1 MVKKLWSFW
10 FVLFTPCFVIAQQLT
25 DLSLQQAYDLAY
37 KNYPVLKQ
45 KDLVRRTADLN
56 IDILQKN
63 FLPQVTVVGQST
75 YQSAVTEIPIKVPG
89 YTIDPPSKSQQ
100 KIVADLSQ
108 LVYDGGVTK
117 QQKNI
122 EDFNAVV
129 EDQKVEVELY
139 QIKEKINLYYLGIL
153 YMDEQLK
160 QVELVK
166 ADIENGI
173 KRVEAQVQ
181 NGTAFKSNLNS
192 LKAELLEVDQR
203 RIETRASKKGLVDA
217 MAVFLGQPI
226 DENVRLEKQVIKN
239 VVYGEISRPE
249 LKLYN
254 DQSKLI
260 DQQNKLI
267 TARNR
272 PKASLFAQGGYGR
285 PGLNML
291 KNEFDTYYIGGLRL
305 NWSLEGLYKTRKE
318 REIVE
323 VNKKIVD
330 TEKETFLLTT
340 NTQLVRQQAEI
351 EKLKQLIVADSA
363 IIALR
368 RTVTDA
374 SKAQLESG
382 VITATDY
389 LIDVNAEDQARQELI
404 THEVQ
409 LIQAQI
415 NYLTISGKQ

>member
-1 MVKKLWSFW
+1 MVKKFW
-10 FVLFTPCFVIAQQLT
+10 CFWLVLFTPCFAFAQEITNLT
-25 DLSLQQAYDLAY
+25 LQQAYDLAY
-37 KNYPVLKQ
+37 KNYPVWRQ

-56 IDILQKN
+56 IDILQKD

-75 YQSAVTEIPIKVPG
+75 YQSAVTEVPIKIPG
-89 YTIDPPSKSQQ
+89 YTIEAPSKSQQ
-100 KIVADLSQ
+100 KVVADLSQ
-108 LVYDGGVTK
+108 LIYDGGVTR
-117 QQKNI
+117 QQKNF
-122 EDFNAVV
+122 EDLNAVV

-166 ADIENGI
+166 SDIENGI

-203 RIETRASKKGLVDA
+203 RIETRATKKGLVDA

-226 DENVRLEKQVIKN
+226 NENVQLEKQVINN
-239 VVYGEISRPE
+239 VVYGEITRPE

-291 KNEFDTYYIGGLRL
+291 VNEFDTYYIGGLRL
-305 NWSLEGLYKTRKE
+305 NWSLDGLYKTKKE
-318 REIVE
+318 REKVE

-351 EKLKQLIVADSA
+351 EKLKQLIVSDSA

-389 LIDVNAEDQARQELI
+389 LIDVNAEDQARQGLI

>member
-1 MVKKLWSFW
+1 MVKKFW
-10 FVLFTPCFVIAQQLT
+10 CFWLVLFTPCFVFAQEITNLT
-25 DLSLQQAYDLAY
+25 LQQAYDLAY
-37 KNYPVLKQ
+37 KNYPVWRQ

-56 IDILQKN
+56 IDILQKD

-75 YQSAVTEIPIKVPG
+75 YQSAVTEVPIKIPG
-89 YTIDPPSKSQQ
+89 YTIEAPSKSQQ
-100 KIVADLSQ
+100 KVVADLSQ
-108 LVYDGGVTK
+108 LIYDGGVTR
-117 QQKNI
+117 QQKNF
-122 EDFNAVV
+122 EDLNAVV
-129 EDQKVEVELY
+129 DDQKVEVELY

-166 ADIENGI
+166 SDIENGI

-203 RIETRASKKGLVDA
+203 RIETRATKKGLVDA

-226 DENVRLEKQVIKN
+226 NENVQLEKQVINN
-239 VVYGEISRPE
+239 VVYGEITRPE

-291 KNEFDTYYIGGLRL
+291 VNEFDTYYIGGLRL
-305 NWSLEGLYKTRKE
+305 NWSLDGLYKTKKE
-318 REIVE
+318 REKIE

-351 EKLKQLIVADSA
+351 EKLKQLIVSDSA

-389 LIDVNAEDQARQELI
+389 LIDVNAEDQARQGLI

>member
-1 MVKKLWSFW
+1 MVKKFW
-10 FVLFTPCFVIAQQLT
+10 CFWLVLFTPCFVFAQEITNLT
-25 DLSLQQAYDLAY
+25 LQQAYDLAY
-37 KNYPVLKQ
+37 KNYPVWRQ

-56 IDILQKN
+56 IDILQKD

-75 YQSAVTEIPIKVPG
+75 YQSAVTEVPIKIPG
-89 YTIDPPSKSQQ
+89 YTIEAPSKSQQ
-100 KIVADLSQ
+100 KVVADLSQ
-108 LVYDGGVTK
+108 LIYDGGVTR
-117 QQKNI
+117 QQKNF
-122 EDFNAVV
+122 EDLNAVV

-166 ADIENGI
+166 SDIENGI

-203 RIETRASKKGLVDA
+203 RIETRATKKGLVDA

-226 DENVRLEKQVIKN
+226 NENVQLEKQVINN
-239 VVYGEISRPE
+239 VVYGEITRPE

-291 KNEFDTYYIGGLRL
+291 VNEFDTYYIGGLRL
-305 NWSLEGLYKTRKE
+305 NWSLDGLYKTKKE
-318 REIVE
+318 REKVE

-351 EKLKQLIVADSA
+351 EKLKQLIVSDSA

-389 LIDVNAEDQARQELI
+389 LIDVNAEDQARQGLI

>member
-1 MVKKLWSFW
+1 
-10 FVLFTPCFVIAQQLT
+10 VLFTPCFAFAQEITNLT
-25 DLSLQQAYDLAY
+25 LQQAYDLAY
-37 KNYPVLKQ
+37 KNYPVWRQ

-56 IDILQKN
+56 IDILQKD

-75 YQSAVTEIPIKVPG
+75 YQSAVTEVPIKIPG
-89 YTIDPPSKSQQ
+89 YTIEAPSKSQQ
-100 KIVADLSQ
+100 KVVADLSQ
-108 LVYDGGVTK
+108 LIYDGGVTR
-117 QQKNI
+117 QQKNF
-122 EDFNAVV
+122 EDLNAVV

-166 ADIENGI
+166 SDIENGI

-203 RIETRASKKGLVDA
+203 RIETRATKKGLVDA

-226 DENVRLEKQVIKN
+226 NENVQLEKQVINN
-239 VVYGEISRPE
+239 VVYGEITRPE

-291 KNEFDTYYIGGLRL
+291 VNEFDTYYIGGLRL
-305 NWSLEGLYKTRKE
+305 NWSLDGLYKTKKE
-318 REIVE
+318 REKVE

-351 EKLKQLIVADSA
+351 EKLKQLIVSDSA

-389 LIDVNAEDQARQELI
+389 LIDVNAEDQARQGLI

>member
-1 MVKKLWSFW
+1 MVKKFCYLWL
-10 FVLFTPCFVIAQQLT
+10 VLFTPGLVFAQEIT
-25 DLSLQQAYDLAY
+25 SLSLQQAYDLAY

-45 KDLVRRTADLN
+45 KDLVRQTADLN
-56 IDILQKN
+56 IDILQKG

-75 YQSAVTEIPIKVPG
+75 YQSAVTEVPIKVPG
-89 YTIDPPSKSQQ
+89 YTIEPPSKSQQ
-100 KIVADLSQ
+100 KVVADLSQ

-117 QQKNI
+117 QQKNL
-122 EDFNAVV
+122 EDLNAVV

-203 RIETRASKKGLVDA
+203 RIETRASKKGLVEA
-217 MAVFLGQPI
+217 MAIFLGQPI
-226 DENVRLEKQVIKN
+226 NENVRLEKQVISN
-239 VVYGEISRPE
+239 VVYGEITRPE

-272 PKASLFAQGGYGR
+272 PRASLFAQGGYGR

-291 KNEFDTYYIGGLRL
+291 KNDFETYYIGGLRL
-305 NWSLEGLYKTRKE
+305 NWSLEGIYKTRKE
-318 REIVE
+318 REKVE

-351 EKLKQLIVADSA
+351 EKLKQLIVSDSA

-368 RTVTDA
+368 RSVTDA

>member
-1 MVKKLWSFW
+1 MVKRFWSCW
-10 FVLFTPCFVIAQQLT
+10 LVLLTPCIVFAQEITQLT
-25 DLSLQQAYDLAY
+25 LQQAYDLAY

-56 IDILQKN
+56 IDILQKG
-63 FLPQVTVVGQST
+63 FLPQVTLVGQST
-75 YQSAVTEIPIKVPG
+75 YQSAVTEVPIKLPG
-89 YTIDPPSKSQQ
+89 YTIEPPSKSQQ
-100 KIVADLSQ
+100 KVVADVSQ
-108 LVYDGGVTK
+108 LLYDGGVTK
-117 QQKNI
+117 QQKSL
-122 EDFNAVV
+122 EDLNAVV

-153 YMDEQLK
+153 YLDEQLK

-203 RIETRASKKGLVDA
+203 GIETRASKKGLVDA

-226 DENVRLEKQVIKN
+226 NENVRLEKQVIN
-239 VVYGEISRPE
+239 NIVYGEITRPE

-267 TARNR
+267 TAKNR
-272 PKASLFAQGGYGR
+272 PRASLFAQGGYGR

-291 KNEFDTYYIGGLRL
+291 KNDFETYYIGGLRL
-305 NWSLEGLYKTRKE
+305 NWSLEGLYATKKE
-318 REIVE
+318 REKVE

-330 TEKETFLLTT
+330 TEKEAFLLTT
-340 NTQLVRQQAEI
+340 NTQLARQQAEI
-351 EKLKQLIVADSA
+351 EKLKQLIASDST

-374 SKAQLESG
+374 SKAQLENG

>member
-1 MVKKLWSFW
+1 MVKKFW
-10 FVLFTPCFVIAQQLT
+10 CFWLVLFTPCFVFAQEITNLT
-25 DLSLQQAYDLAY
+25 LQQAYDLAY
-37 KNYPVLKQ
+37 KNYPVWRQ

-56 IDILQKN
+56 IDILQKD

-75 YQSAVTEIPIKVPG
+75 YQSAVTEVPIKIPG
-89 YTIDPPSKSQQ
+89 YTIEAPSKSQQ
-100 KIVADLSQ
+100 KVVADLSQ
-108 LVYDGGVTK
+108 LIYDGGVTR
-117 QQKNI
+117 QQKNF
-122 EDFNAVV
+122 EDLNALV

-166 ADIENGI
+166 SDIENGI

-203 RIETRASKKGLVDA
+203 RIETRATKKGLVDA

-226 DENVRLEKQVIKN
+226 NENVQLEKQVINN
-239 VVYGEISRPE
+239 VVYGEITRPE

-291 KNEFDTYYIGGLRL
+291 VNEFDTYYIGGLRL
-305 NWSLEGLYKTRKE
+305 NWSLDGLYKTKKE
-318 REIVE
+318 REKIE

-351 EKLKQLIVADSA
+351 EKLKQLIVSDSA

-389 LIDVNAEDQARQELI
+389 LIDVNAEDQARQGLI

>member
-1 MVKKLWSFW
+1 MVKKFW
-10 FVLFTPCFVIAQQLT
+10 CFWLVLFTPCFVFAQEITNLT
-25 DLSLQQAYDLAY
+25 LQQAYDLAY
-37 KNYPVLKQ
+37 KNYPVWRQ

-56 IDILQKN
+56 IDILQKD

-75 YQSAVTEIPIKVPG
+75 YQSAVTEVPIKIPG
-89 YTIDPPSKSQQ
+89 YTIEAPSKSQQ
-100 KIVADLSQ
+100 KVVADLSQ
-108 LVYDGGVTK
+108 LIYDGGVTR
-117 QQKNI
+117 QQKNF
-122 EDFNAVV
+122 EDLNAVV

-166 ADIENGI
+166 SDIENGI

-203 RIETRASKKGLVDA
+203 RIETRATKKGLVDA

-226 DENVRLEKQVIKN
+226 NENVQLEKQVINN
-239 VVYGEISRPE
+239 VVYGEITRPE

-291 KNEFDTYYIGGLRL
+291 VNEFDTYYIGGLRL
-305 NWSLEGLYKTRKE
+305 NWSLDGLYKTKKE
-318 REIVE
+318 REKIE

-351 EKLKQLIVADSA
+351 EKLKQLIVSDSA

-389 LIDVNAEDQARQELI
+389 LIDVNAEDQARQGLI

>member
-1 MVKKLWSFW
+1 MVKKFGCFW
-10 FVLFTPCFVIAQQLT
+10 LVLFTPCFAFAQEITNLT
-25 DLSLQQAYDLAY
+25 LQQAYDLAY
-37 KNYPVLKQ
+37 KNYPVWRQ

-56 IDILQKN
+56 IDILQKD

-75 YQSAVTEIPIKVPG
+75 YQSAVTEVPIKIPG
-89 YTIDPPSKSQQ
+89 YTIEAPSKSQQ
-100 KIVADLSQ
+100 KVVADLSQ
-108 LVYDGGVTK
+108 LIYDGGVTR
-117 QQKNI
+117 QQKNF
-122 EDFNAVV
+122 EDLNALV

-166 ADIENGI
+166 SDIENGI

-203 RIETRASKKGLVDA
+203 RIETRATKKGLVDA

-226 DENVRLEKQVIKN
+226 NENVQLEKQVINN
-239 VVYGEISRPE
+239 VVYGEITRPE

-291 KNEFDTYYIGGLRL
+291 VNEFDTYYIGGLRL
-305 NWSLEGLYKTRKE
+305 NWSLDGLYKTKKE
-318 REIVE
+318 REKVE

-351 EKLKQLIVADSA
+351 EKLKQLIVSDSA

-389 LIDVNAEDQARQELI
+389 LIDVNAEDQARQGLI

>member
-1 MVKKLWSFW
+1 
-10 FVLFTPCFVIAQQLT
+10 
-25 DLSLQQAYDLAY
+25 
-37 KNYPVLKQ
+37 
-45 KDLVRRTADLN
+45 
-56 IDILQKN
+56 
-63 FLPQVTVVGQST
+63 
-75 YQSAVTEIPIKVPG
+75 
-89 YTIDPPSKSQQ
+89 
-100 KIVADLSQ
+100 
-108 LVYDGGVTK
+108 
-117 QQKNI
+117 
-122 EDFNAVV
+122 
-129 EDQKVEVELY
+129 
-139 QIKEKINLYYLGIL
+139 
-153 YMDEQLK
+153 MDEQLK

-181 NGTAFKSNLNS
+181 NGTAFKSSLNS

-203 RIETRASKKGLVDA
+203 RIETRASKKGLVEA

-226 DENVRLEKQVIKN
+226 NENVRLEKQVIN
-239 VVYGEISRPE
+239 SIVYGEITRPE
-249 LKLYN
+249 VKLYS

-272 PKASLFAQGGYGR
+272 PRASLFAQGGYGR

-291 KNEFDTYYIGGLRL
+291 KNDFETYYIGGLRL
-305 NWSLEGLYKTRKE
+305 NWSLEGLYTTKKE
-318 REIVE
+318 RDKVE

-330 TEKETFLLTT
+330 SEKETFLLTT

-351 EKLKQLIVADSA
+351 EKLKQLIVSDSA

>member
-1 MVKKLWSFW
+1 MVKKFW
-10 FVLFTPCFVIAQQLT
+10 CFWLVLFTPCFVFAQEIKNLT
-25 DLSLQQAYDLAY
+25 LQQAYDLAY

-56 IDILQKN
+56 IDILQKD

-75 YQSAVTEIPIKVPG
+75 YQSAVTEVPIKIPG
-89 YTIDPPSKSQQ
+89 YTIEAPSKSQQ
-100 KIVADLSQ
+100 KVVADLSQ
-108 LVYDGGVTK
+108 LIYDGGVTR
-117 QQKNI
+117 QQKNF
-122 EDFNAVV
+122 EDLNAVV

-166 ADIENGI
+166 SDIENGI

-203 RIETRASKKGLVDA
+203 RIETRATKKGLMDA

-226 DENVRLEKQVIKN
+226 NENVQLEKQVINN
-239 VVYGEISRPE
+239 VAYGEITRPE

-272 PKASLFAQGGYGR
+272 PRASLFAQGGYGR

-291 KNEFDTYYIGGLRL
+291 VNEFDTYYIGGLRL
-305 NWSLEGLYKTRKE
+305 NWSLDGLYKTKKE
-318 REIVE
+318 REKVE

-351 EKLKQLIVADSA
+351 EKLKQLIVSDSA

-389 LIDVNAEDQARQELI
+389 LIDVNAEDQARQGLI

>member
-1 MVKKLWSFW
+1 
-10 FVLFTPCFVIAQQLT
+10 
-25 DLSLQQAYDLAY
+25 
-37 KNYPVLKQ
+37 
-45 KDLVRRTADLN
+45 
-56 IDILQKN
+56 
-63 FLPQVTVVGQST
+63 VTVVGQST
-75 YQSAVTEIPIKVPG
+75 YQSAVTEVPIKIPG
-89 YTIDPPSKSQQ
+89 YTIEAPSKSQQ
-100 KIVADLSQ
+100 KVVADLSQ
-108 LVYDGGVTK
+108 LIYDGGVTR
-117 QQKNI
+117 QRKNF
-122 EDFNAVV
+122 EDLNAVV

-166 ADIENGI
+166 SDIENGI

-203 RIETRASKKGLVDA
+203 RIETRATKKGLVDA

-226 DENVRLEKQVIKN
+226 NENVQLEKQVINN
-239 VVYGEISRPE
+239 VVYGEITRPE

-291 KNEFDTYYIGGLRL
+291 VNEFDTYYIGGLRL
-305 NWSLEGLYKTRKE
+305 NWSLDGLYKTKKE
-318 REIVE
+318 REKVE

-351 EKLKQLIVADSA
+351 EKLKQLIVSDSA

-389 LIDVNAEDQARQELI
+389 LIDVNAEDQARQGLI

>member
-1 MVKKLWSFW
+1 MVKKFW
-10 FVLFTPCFVIAQQLT
+10 CFWLVLFTPCFVFAQEIKNLT
-25 DLSLQQAYDLAY
+25 LQQAYDLAY

-56 IDILQKN
+56 IDILQKD

-75 YQSAVTEIPIKVPG
+75 YQSAVTEVPIKIPG
-89 YTIDPPSKSQQ
+89 YTIEAPSKSQQ
-100 KIVADLSQ
+100 KVVADLSQ
-108 LVYDGGVTK
+108 LIYDGGVTR
-117 QQKNI
+117 QQKNF
-122 EDFNAVV
+122 EDLNAVV

-166 ADIENGI
+166 SDIENGI

-203 RIETRASKKGLVDA
+203 RIETRATKKGLVDA

-226 DENVRLEKQVIKN
+226 NENVQLEKQVINN
-239 VVYGEISRPE
+239 VAYGEITRPE

-272 PKASLFAQGGYGR
+272 PRASLFAQGGYGR

-291 KNEFDTYYIGGLRL
+291 VNEFDTYYIGGLRL
-305 NWSLEGLYKTRKE
+305 NWSLDGLYKTKKE
-318 REIVE
+318 REKVE

-351 EKLKQLIVADSA
+351 EKLKQLIVSDSA

-389 LIDVNAEDQARQELI
+389 LIDVNAEDQARQGLI

>member
-1 MVKKLWSFW
+1 MVKKLWCFG

-25 DLSLQQAYDLAY
+25 NLSLQQAYDLAY

-56 IDILQKN
+56 IDILQKG

-75 YQSAVTEIPIKVPG
+75 YQSAVTEVPIKVPG
-89 YTIDPPSKSQQ
+89 YTIEPPSKSQQ
-100 KIVADLSQ
+100 KVVADLSQ

-117 QQKNI
+117 QQKNL
-122 EDFNAVV
+122 EDLNAVV

-217 MAVFLGQPI
+217 MAIFLGQPI

-239 VVYGEISRPE
+239 VVYGEITRPE

-291 KNEFDTYYIGGLRL
+291 MNEFDTYYIGGVRL
-305 NWSLEGLYKTRKE
+305 NWSLEGLYKTKKE
-318 REIVE
+318 REKVE

-351 EKLKQLIVADSA
+351 EKLKQLIVTDSA

>member
-1 MVKKLWSFW
+1 MVKKFW
-10 FVLFTPCFVIAQQLT
+10 CFWLVLFTPCFVFAQEITNLT
-25 DLSLQQAYDLAY
+25 LQQAYDLAY
-37 KNYPVLKQ
+37 KNYPVWKQ

-56 IDILQKN
+56 IDILQKD

-75 YQSAVTEIPIKVPG
+75 YQSAVTEVPIKIPG
-89 YTIDPPSKSQQ
+89 YTIEAPSKSQQ
-100 KIVADLSQ
+100 KVVADLSQ
-108 LVYDGGVTK
+108 LIYDGGVIK
-117 QQKNI
+117 QQKNF
-122 EDFNAVV
+122 EDLNAVV

-203 RIETRASKKGLVDA
+203 RIEIRASKKGLVDA

-226 DENVRLEKQVIKN
+226 NENVHLEKQVINN
-239 VVYGEISRPE
+239 VVYGEITRPE

-291 KNEFDTYYIGGLRL
+291 VNEFDTYYIGGLRL
-305 NWSLEGLYKTRKE
+305 NWSLDGLYKTRKE
-318 REIVE
+318 REKVE

-351 EKLKQLIVADSA
+351 QKLKQLIVSDSA

>member
-1 MVKKLWSFW
+1 MVKKFW
-10 FVLFTPCFVIAQQLT
+10 CFWLVLFTPCFVFAQEITNLT
-25 DLSLQQAYDLAY
+25 LQQAYDLAY
-37 KNYPVLKQ
+37 KNYPVWRQ

-56 IDILQKN
+56 IDILQKD

-75 YQSAVTEIPIKVPG
+75 YQSAVTEVPIKIPG
-89 YTIDPPSKSQQ
+89 YTIEAPSKSQQ
-100 KIVADLSQ
+100 KVVADLSQ
-108 LVYDGGVTK
+108 LIYDGGVTR
-117 QQKNI
+117 QQKNF
-122 EDFNAVV
+122 EDLNAVV

-160 QVELVK
+160 QVALVK
-166 ADIENGI
+166 SDIENGI

-203 RIETRASKKGLVDA
+203 RIETRATKKGLVDA

-226 DENVRLEKQVIKN
+226 NENVQLEKQVINN
-239 VVYGEISRPE
+239 VVYGEITRPE

-291 KNEFDTYYIGGLRL
+291 VNEFDTYYIGGLRL
-305 NWSLEGLYKTRKE
+305 NWSLDGLYKTKKE
-318 REIVE
+318 REKIE

-351 EKLKQLIVADSA
+351 EKLKQLIVSDSA

-389 LIDVNAEDQARQELI
+389 LIDVNAEDQARQGLI